1 MTTASEGVALIAKQ
15 HEGRYLISGPDY
27 QDKESAA
34 YRACAGL
41 VSSGRARWLGIKT
54 PASEGYGEPGPGIQ
68 LIGPDAQEE
77 REYGAMDSEHL
88 A

>member
-1 MTTASEGVALIAKQ
+1 MTSEEVATIAKQ
-15 HEGRYLISGPDY
+15 HEGQYLISWPDY
-27 QDKESAA
+27 QDKGSAI

-41 VSSGRARWLGIKT
+41 VSSGRARWLDIKT

-68 LIGPDAQEE
+68 LTGRDAQEE